1 MAKKS
6 GNKLAVHQWIIRI
19 AVILAIPFI
28 YMSDAFG
35 LADDAY
41 RMSIFL
47 ILAVIAG
54 IGLILLKRFGQMI
67 YIATFGF
74 VVFTY
79 VFNLFQAG
87 SIEVIDIGYDL
98 ISPYFLIPL
107 LFGVYLFTS
116 PVQKLFR

>member
-54 IGLILLKRFGQMI
+54 VGLILLKRFGQMMC
-67 YIATFGF
+67 IAAFGF

>member
-1 MAKKS
+1 MAKKR
-6 GNKLAVHQWIIRI
+6 GNKLTVHQWIIRI
-19 AVILAIPFI
+19 AVILAVPFI

-35 LADDAY
+35 LADDTY
-41 RMSIFL
+41 RMSIFM

-54 IGLILLKRFGQMI
+54 IGLILLKRFGQMM

-79 VFNLFQAG
+79 LFNLFQSD
-87 SIEVIDIGYDL
+87 SIEIIDIGYDL